1 MTLEFKLPDLG
12 ENIAAGDVVNVLV
25 AVGDTL
31 AEDQPVIELET
42 DKAVI
47 EVPSSISGIVEAIHV
62 KKGDKIAVGQAIL
75 TAKGAEG
82 APAASAPKPAA
93 QAPMPAPAAP
103 PTGPPQTAGP
113 ALSAE
118 FALPDLG
125 ENIAAGDV
133 VNVLVA
139 VGDALAED
147 QPVIELETDKAVI
160 EVPSS
165 ISGIVEAIHVRKGDK
180 AAVGQPLITVKTQ
193 ATLPAQLA
201 AAAAAAPAPQSAP
214 TQPAPVPLA
223 PAPQPTPALPGAARP
238 LVPAAPSVRRLARE
252 LGVDIAQ
259 VKGAGPGGRISQE
272 DVKLH
277 IRLLNAQRPAAG
289 PAPAAAPPLPDFS
302 RWGNVDRQP
311 LSNVRRVT
319 AERLLQA
326 WTTIPQV
333 TQFDKA
339 DITEVEQWR
348 KEYGKR
354 AEAAGGKLTLT
365 AILLKVAAAALKRFP
380 QFNASLDMARNEVV
394 YKQYINIGVAV
405 DTDRGLLVPVV
416 REVARKNIVQ
426 LAIELAQIA
435 EKARSKKL
443 SPDDMQ
449 GGCFTISNLGGIGG
463 TGFTPIVNPPEVAIL
478 GVARGSFEPVWNGS
492 EFKPRLLVPLSLSYD
507 HRLIDGAD
515 GIRFLRWLS
524 EALQNPF
531 VLLLEG

>member
-1 MTLEFKLPDLG
+1 M
-12 ENIAAGDVVNVLV
+12 
-25 AVGDTL
+25 
-31 AEDQPVIELET
+31 
-42 DKAVI
+42 
-47 EVPSSISGIVEAIHV
+47 
-62 KKGDKIAVGQAIL
+62 
-75 TAKGAEG
+75 
-82 APAASAPKPAA
+82 
-93 QAPMPAPAAP
+93 
-103 PTGPPQTAGP
+103 
-113 ALSAE
+113 
-118 FALPDLG
+118 
-125 ENIAAGDV
+125 
-133 VNVLVA
+133 
-139 VGDALAED
+139 
-147 QPVIELETDKAVI
+147 
-160 EVPSS
+160 
-165 ISGIVEAIHVRKGDK
+165 
-180 AAVGQPLITVKTQ
+180 
-193 ATLPAQLA
+193 
-201 AAAAAAPAPQSAP
+201 
-214 TQPAPVPLA
+214 
-223 PAPQPTPALPGAARP
+223 
-238 LVPAAPSVRRLARE
+238 
-252 LGVDIAQ
+252 DIAQ

-326 WTTIPQV
+326 WTTNPQV

-348 KEYGKR
+348 KEYGKC
-354 AEAAGGKLTLT
+354 ADAAGGKLTLT

>member
-1 MTLEFKLPDLG
+1 MSVEFKLPDLG

-31 AEDQPVIELET
+31 SEDQPVIELET

-47 EVPSSISGIVEAIHV
+47 EVPSSVSGVIEAIQV
-62 KKGDKIAVGQAIL
+62 KKGDKVAVGQVVL
-75 TAKGAEG
+75 TVKGAAG
-82 APAASAPKPAA
+82 APAAAPT
-93 QAPMPAPAAP
+93 PAPAPTPAKSAP
-103 PTGPPQTAGP
+103 APAPQAAPRATGP
-113 ALSAE
+113 ALSVQ
-118 FALPDLG
+118 FVLPDLG

-133 VNVLVA
+133 VRVLVA
-139 VGDALAED
+139 VGDTLAED
-147 QPVIELETDKAVI
+147 QPVVELETDKAVI
-160 EVPSS
+160 EVPTSV
-165 ISGIVEAIHVRKGDK
+165 SGVVEAIHVKKGDK
-180 AAVGQPLITVKTQ
+180 VAIGQAILTAKSTSS
-193 ATLPAQLA
+193 APAGKSSPP
-201 AAAAAAPAPQSAP
+201 AAAPAPSA
-214 TQPAPVPLA
+214 A
-223 PAPQPTPALPGAARP
+223 PAPTAATSPARPVPTEARP

-259 VKGAGPGGRISQE
+259 VKGSGPAGRVSQE
-272 DVKLH
+272 DIKLH
-277 IRLLNAQRPAAG
+277 VRQLNTQRPAAATS
-289 PAPAAAPPLPDFS
+289 APTQVVAAPLPDFS
-302 RWGNVDRQP
+302 RWGSVDRQP
-311 LSNVRRVT
+311 MSNVRRVT

-365 AILLKVAAAALKRFP
+365 AILLKVAAAALRRFP

-394 YKQYINIGVAV
+394 YKQYVNIGVAV

-416 REVARKNIVQ
+416 RDVDQKNIVQ
-426 LAIELAQIA
+426 LAVELAQLA
-435 EKARSKKL
+435 EKARTKKL

-478 GVARGSFEPVWNGS
+478 GVARGAFEPVWKGS
-492 EFKPRLLVPLSLSYD
+492 EFKPRLLVPLSMSYD

-515 GIRFLRWLS
+515 GIRFLRWLA